1 MKDMEKAP
9 SINQSLGWQ
18 PHSAIESVLCKFS
31 NPPMALHFWVL
42 SSSHTENMPYQ
53 EA

>member
-18 PHSAIESVLCKFS
+18 PHSAIEACYVNSVTLLWRK
-31 NPPMALHFWVL
+31 
-42 SSSHTENMPYQ
+42 
-53 EA
+53 

>member
-18 PHSAIESVLCKFS
+18 PHSTIESVLCKIS
-31 NPPMALHFWVL
+31 NPPMA
-42 SSSHTENMPYQ
+42 
-53 EA
+53 

>member
-18 PHSAIESVLCKFS
+18 PHSAIESVLW
-31 NPPMALHFWVL
+31 AVL
-42 SSSHTENMPYQ
+42 KIN
-53 EA
+53 